1 MLNVKRFALA
11 GGILCGLA
19 LFLFT
24 WVSISSGY
32 AGDVLKLLESVY
44 PGYHVTPVGS
54 VVGLF
59 YGFVKGFVG
68 FGVFSWIYNKLEFY
82 VK

>member
-11 GGILCGLA
+11 GGILFGVMF
-19 LFLFT
+19 FLVT

-32 AGDVLKLLESVY
+32 AGDVLKLMEGVY

-68 FGVFSWIYNKLEFY
+68 FGFFSWIYNGLESY